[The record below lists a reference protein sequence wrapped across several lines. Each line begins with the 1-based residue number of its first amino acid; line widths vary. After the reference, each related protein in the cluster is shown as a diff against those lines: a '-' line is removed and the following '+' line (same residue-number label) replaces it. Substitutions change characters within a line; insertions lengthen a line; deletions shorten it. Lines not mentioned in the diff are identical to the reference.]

1 MLLRD
6 RVLVLFL
13 AGSAIVAVAGAWMV
27 FAPADA
33 STIPSG
39 VALIASGSAGP
50 SGSASPSGTI
60 IVDVEGGVARPG
72 IVELPAGSRV
82 ADALRA
88 AGGYARSADL
98 AAAGAL
104 LNLASLLTDGAQ
116 VVVPVLGAGTG
127 GGASPGAASGSNGL
141 IDLNHATP
149 EQLDTLPGIGPV
161 TVQKIVAARTERPFA
176 SLEETVE
183 RGVLNNGQLDK
194 IRDLATVA

>member
-1 MLLRD
+1 
-6 RVLVLFL
+6 
-13 AGSAIVAVAGAWMV
+13 MV

-33 STIPSG
+33 STIPAG
-39 VALIASGSAGP
+39 VALVASDSAGP

-72 IVELPAGSRV
+72 IVQLPAGSRV

-88 AGGYARSADL
+88 AGGYAPAADL

-104 LNLASLLTDGAQ
+104 LNLASVLTDGAQ
-116 VVVPVLGAGTG
+116 VVVPVLG
-127 GGASPGAASGSNGL
+127 GGASPGAAPGSNGL

-149 EQLDTLPGIGPV
+149 EQLDTRPGIGPV

>member
-33 STIPSG
+33 STIPAG
-39 VALIASGSAGP
+39 VALVASDSGGP

-72 IVELPAGSRV
+72 IVQLPAGSRV

-88 AGGYARSADL
+88 AGGYAPAADL

-104 LNLASLLTDGAQ
+104 LNLASVLTDGAQ
-116 VVVPVLGAGTG
+116 VVVPVLGAGLG
-127 GGASPGAASGSNGL
+127 GSASPGAAPGSNGL